1 MTNFGHLFVVLI
13 MLCKRLYFGIYN
25 FQEYQISKLIFKTN
39 YEVVIHLFS
48 SRSAPILGTPPSKK
62 SFRYYMENPI
72 MSRLLF
78 YSV

>member
-1 MTNFGHLFVVLI
+1 MTNFGHFFVLI
-13 MLCKRLYFGIYN
+13 MSCERLYFGIFN

-48 SRSAPILGTPPSKK
+48 SRSVPILGIPLSKK
-62 SFRYYMENPI
+62 SFRYYMKNPI

-78 YSV
+78 NSV